1 MVYMALKQQEK
12 RRILLTVSYDGTAYH
27 GFAALKNSDLTTL
40 TIEGQ
45 LNLAIEALTG
55 EKTSV
60 IGASRTDAG
69 VHAYGNLAAFDTT
82 SSIPAQSFAPALNTK
97 LPQDIRVLLSEP
109 VETDFHPR
117 KTGWHKTYEYRI
129 LNTPLA
135 DPISRLYTY
144 PYRAPLQ
151 VKAMREA
158 ALFFAGTHDF
168 ASFCASGS
176 QARTTIRHIDFVEVL
191 TQAPSYPSL
200 VTIRVRGEGF
210 LYHMV
215 RILAGTLLDV
225 GRGKLQAT
233 AVPDIIASCD
243 RRLAGAT
250 LPPQGLFLM
259 GYDRSL

>member
-97 LPQDIRVLLSEP
+97 LPPDIRVLL
-109 VETDFHPR
+109 
-117 KTGWHKTYEYRI
+117 
-129 LNTPLA
+129 
-135 DPISRLYTY
+135 
-144 PYRAPLQ
+144 
-151 VKAMREA
+151 
-158 ALFFAGTHDF
+158 
-168 ASFCASGS
+168 
-176 QARTTIRHIDFVEVL
+176 
-191 TQAPSYPSL
+191 
-200 VTIRVRGEGF
+200 
-210 LYHMV
+210 
-215 RILAGTLLDV
+215 
-225 GRGKLQAT
+225 
-233 AVPDIIASCD
+233 
-243 RRLAGAT
+243 
-250 LPPQGLFLM
+250 
-259 GYDRSL
+259 

>member
-27 GFAALKNSDLTTL
+27 GFAALKNSDLTNL

-45 LNLAIEALTG
+45 LNLAIEELTG

-97 LPQDIRVLLSEP
+97 LPPDIRVLLSEP

-151 VKAMREA
+151 IKAMREA
-158 ALFFAGTHDF
+158 ALSFAGTHDF

-176 QARTTIRHIDFVEVL
+176 QARTTIRHIDSVEVL
-191 TQAPSYPSL
+191 TQAPSYPTL

-225 GRGKLQAT
+225 GRGRLQAT